1 MLVVDLSCPHG
12 HRFEGWFASA
22 DDLASQQARGLV
34 SCPVCGDPH
43 VQRLPSAPHLNVS
56 HHEERLPAEQR
67 SRGEPGKQGEV
78 AGSRMAHEMAQLAQV
93 ARGTQGAHVAHG
105 DHPERG
111 QVGADAGHG
120 DEAHAL
126 QAMYWSAVRHVL
138 QHTED
143 VGERFASDAR
153 AMHHGEL
160 PAKPIRGQLDE
171 EEREALK
178 DEGIE
183 VMTLV
188 LPKGLDGPVQ

>member
-34 SCPVCGDPH
+34 SCPVCGDLH

-56 HHEERLPAEQR
+56 HHEERVPADNR
-67 SRGEPGKQGEV
+67 TRGESGEL
-78 AGSRMAHEMAQLAQV
+78 AGSRMANEMAQLAQV
-93 ARGTQGAHVAHG
+93 ARGGHVAHG
-105 DHPERG
+105 AHPERG
-111 QVGADAGHG
+111 QGGSGGGHG
-120 DEAHAL
+120 DEAQAL

-171 EEREALK
+171 QEREALK

-188 LPKGLDGPVQ
+188 VPKGLDGPVQ

>member
-1 MLVVDLSCPHG
+1 V
-12 HRFEGWFASA
+12 
-22 DDLASQQARGLV
+22 
-34 SCPVCGDPH
+34 
-43 VQRLPSAPHLNVS
+43 N
-56 HHEERLPAEQR
+56 
-67 SRGEPGKQGEV
+67 EV
-78 AGSRMAHEMAQLAQV
+78 AQLAQLAQLAQV
-93 ARGTQGAHVAHG
+93 GQGTHAHRGQGGTPVGQGDHG
-105 DHPERG
+105 D
-111 QVGADAGHG
+111 QAQ
-120 DEAHAL
+120 AL

-171 EEREALK
+171 QEREALK

-188 LPKGLDGPVQ
+188 VPKGLDGPVQ